1 MAPKILLV
9 DDDES
14 VRITLAANLELEG
27 IDVVE
32 AENASAALALVQ
44 QQRFDLVLS
53 DVRMPGMGGVELFL
67 AVKRVAPELPVLLM
81 TGFTSEDAVTRAV
94 AAGVFAVLIKPFD
107 IRHAVKTLQR
117 ALRRP
122 VVLIVDD
129 AEASVTATAAALR
142 AVGLRVEAAFDGPSA
157 LRIVARG
164 NVDVCFTDLA
174 MPGMSGVELTRRIR
188 QFDPNVCVIVFAGGD
203 NQDDMIRQAA
213 RSGAR
218 HCLRKPLDMNELLA
232 NIVGVRGRP

>member
-1 MAPKILLV
+1 MAPKLLLV

-27 IDVVE
+27 IEVVE
-32 AENASAALALVQ
+32 AESAAAALVLVQ

-67 AVKRVAPELPVLLM
+67 AVKRAVPGLPVLLM
-81 TGFTSEDAVTRAV
+81 TGFTAEEAVSRAV

-107 IRHAVKTLQR
+107 ISHAVKTLQR

-122 VVLIVDD
+122 VVLIVD
-129 AEASVTATAAALR
+129 AAQSAALATAEALR
-142 AVGLRVEAAFDGPSA
+142 AVGLRVEAAFDGEAA
-157 LRIVARG
+157 LRIIAQG

-174 MPGMSGVELTRRIR
+174 MPGMSGVELTQRIR
-188 QFDPNVCVIVFAGGD
+188 QHDPDVGVIVFAGAD

-218 HCLRKPLDMNELLA
+218 HCLRKPLDMRELLA
-232 NIVGVRGRP
+232 NIVSVRGRP